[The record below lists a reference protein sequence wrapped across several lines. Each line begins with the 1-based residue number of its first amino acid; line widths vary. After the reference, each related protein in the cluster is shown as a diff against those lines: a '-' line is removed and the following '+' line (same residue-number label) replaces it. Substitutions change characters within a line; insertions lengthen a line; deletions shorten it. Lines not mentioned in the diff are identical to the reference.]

1 MAIPKDSVY
10 LGYLARG
17 LSVRRALESHDDQ
30 MANSKPVH
38 ENIILVIILV
48 AVLMAA
54 VDSTIVLLAFPAI
67 VSSLHSNL
75 ATIIWVILIYMLISA
90 VATTQFGKVGDIYG
104 RAKIF
109 IGGLAVFTIA
119 SFLCGI
125 APTDV
130 MLIIFRA
137 LQGLGGAM
145 VSATSGAIIADTFEK
160 HRIGRAFGF
169 TAMAYNVGAILG
181 IVLGGIITTFI
192 GWQYI
197 FFINV
202 PIGIV
207 ALALSIKYIS
217 DKQTFAAKLD
227 LAGMATLAVAL
238 SLLLYGGIGYASTG
252 TGMLNSAMVLLGAG
266 LLIAFYFME
275 KRVESPTIPLDMFAN
290 RVFRNSIFAAFLQG
304 LDFLG
309 VVFMLIMYLQGVRGF
324 TPFYASIL
332 LVPGYVVSGVL
343 APFMGRASDKH
354 GARVVATIGIALQI
368 TGVAVYLVFL
378 NASTSIYVVV
388 LGSLITGAGGAMF
401 WPANSSAVMANA
413 EQRRFGIA
421 SGLSRLFSTMGM
433 MGSFIIV
440 FVVSAFSISRA
451 QAFQIFVGTSAKLG
465 GTVANAFITGM
476 RGSFVAMIVILA
488 VAGIISLAR
497 GKEDR
502 RSRPQDAQRIAKDPT
517 EEPYAEEPPQ

>member
-1 MAIPKDSVY
+1 MPDA
-10 LGYLARG
+10 
-17 LSVRRALESHDDQ
+17 
-30 MANSKPVH
+30 KPVH
-38 ENIILVIILV
+38 ENIILGVILV

-54 VDSTIVLLAFPAI
+54 IDSTIVLLAFPAI
-67 VSSLHSNL
+67 VESLHSNL
-75 ATIIWVILIYMLISA
+75 ATIIWVILIYMLVSA

-109 IGGLAVFTIA
+109 MGGLTVFTVA

-130 MLIIFRA
+130 LLIIFRSV
-137 LQGLGGAM
+137 QGLGGAM
-145 VSATSGAIIADTFEK
+145 VAATSGAIIADTFER

-181 IVLGGIITTFI
+181 IVLGGIITTFV

-207 ALALSIKYIS
+207 ALALGSKYIA

-227 LAGMATLAVAL
+227 LLGMVTLALAL

-252 TGMLNSAMVLLGAG
+252 TGSLNTVMIVLGVV
-266 LLIAFYFME
+266 LLIAFYFVE
-275 KRVESPTIPLDMFAN
+275 KRADSPTIPFEMFAN
-290 RVFRNSIFAAFLQG
+290 KVFKNSILAALLQG
-304 LDFLG
+304 LGFLG

-324 TPFYASIL
+324 SPLYASLL

-343 APFMGRASDKH
+343 APHMGRVSDKH
-354 GARVVATIGIALQI
+354 GARIVATIGIAMQI
-368 TGVAVYLVFL
+368 IGVVVYLSL
-378 NASTSIYVVV
+378 NATSSIYVVII
-388 LGSLITGAGGAMF
+388 GSLITGIGGSMF
-401 WPANSSAVMANA
+401 WPANSSAVMAHA

-421 SGLSRLFSTMGM
+421 SGLSRMFSTMGM
-433 MGSFIIV
+433 MGSFIVV
-440 FVVSAFSISRA
+440 FVVAALSIPRSE
-451 QAFQIFVGTSAKLG
+451 AFQIFVGTSAKLG
-465 GTVANAFITGM
+465 GSVASAFVTGM
-476 RGSFVAMIVILA
+476 RFSFIAMIVILA
-488 VAGIISLAR
+488 IAGIISLAR

-502 RSRPQDAQRIAKDPT
+502 SSHLKQHVKDPT
-517 EEPYAEEPPQ
+517 EEPYAQNPPQ

>member
-1 MAIPKDSVY
+1 MLIVMAD
-10 LGYLARG
+10 
-17 LSVRRALESHDDQ
+17 
-30 MANSKPVH
+30 SKPVH
-38 ENIILVIILV
+38 ENIILGVILV

-54 VDSTIVLLAFPAI
+54 IDSTIVLLAFPAI

-75 ATIIWVILIYMLISA
+75 ATIIWVILVYMLISA

-109 IGGLAVFTIA
+109 IGGLVVFTIS

-130 MLIIFRA
+130 FLIIFRA
-137 LQGLGGAM
+137 IQGLGGAM
-145 VSATSGAIIADTFEK
+145 VSATSGAIIADTFER

-202 PIGIV
+202 PIGIF
-207 ALALSIKYIS
+207 ALALGIKYIS

-227 LAGMATLAVAL
+227 ILGMVTLAIAL

-252 TGMLNSAMVLLGAG
+252 TGSINTLSVLLGAA
-266 LLIAFYFME
+266 LLVAFYFIE
-275 KRVESPTIPLDMFAN
+275 KNAESPTIPLDMFSN
-290 RVFRNSIFAAFLQG
+290 KVFKNSIFAALLQG
-304 LDFLG
+304 LGFLG
-309 VVFMLIMYLQGVRGF
+309 VVFMLIMYLQGVLGF
-324 TPFYASIL
+324 TPFYASLL
-332 LVPGYVVSGVL
+332 LVPGYVASGIM
-343 APFMGRASDKH
+343 APYMGRVSDKH
-354 GARVVATIGIALQI
+354 GARVVATAGIALQI
-368 TGVAVYLVFL
+368 LGVMVYLLLGPSSPDYLV
-378 NASTSIYVVV
+378 I
-388 LGSLITGAGGAMF
+388 LGSLVTGLGGAMF
-401 WPANSSAVMANA
+401 WPANSSAVMAHA

-433 MGSFIIV
+433 MGSFIVV
-440 FVVSAFSISRA
+440 FVVASLSIPRYE
-451 QAFQIFVGTSAKLG
+451 AFQIFVGTSAKLTG
-465 GTVANAFITGM
+465 SVAAAFITGM
-476 RGSFVAMIVILA
+476 RFSFIAMMAILA
-488 VAGIISLAR
+488 VAGAISLAR
-497 GKEDR
+497 GKENRAANIPHTPR
-502 RSRPQDAQRIAKDPT
+502 RAKLPT